1 MLMGTNR
8 SRMVT
13 DLVGLLPIKSYDPL
27 IMWSW
32 KIKWQTKIIISPL
45 VLMSTKLGSVH
56 PGTILLGMKHIC
68 CLWNHMTFWSRG
80 LMRSRDKLKPSY
92 LHYHDLY
99 NHQIWQDDNF
109 PWWPC
114 VYDITRPFDQVA
126 LRDHVTYWN
135 HHMSATALPIG
146 TKLGRMVAY
155 LDRLLP
161 IE

>member
-1 MLMGTNR
+1 
-8 SRMVT
+8 
-13 DLVGLLPIKSYDPL
+13 
-27 IMWSW
+27 
-32 KIKWQTKIIISPL
+32 
-45 VLMSTKLGSVH
+45 MSTKLGSVH

-68 CLWNHMTFWSRG
+68 CLWNHMTLWSRG

-114 VYDITRPFDQVA
+114 VYDITWPFDQVA

-161 IE
+161 IESHDPLNSWSFKIMWQTKIIISPLPRWLWPSNLTGWWLTLTAFFS